1 MLYRYAFFLLVFVNA
16 TSSKAINFDLLKTN
30 RYTIDDG
37 LPQSFVEQV
46 HQDQKGFLWIATQD
60 GVTRFDGYDFE
71 NFFLG
76 GLSVSMI
83 KK

>member
-71 NFFLG
+71 NFFFK
-76 GLSVSMI
+76 SI
-83 KK
+83 